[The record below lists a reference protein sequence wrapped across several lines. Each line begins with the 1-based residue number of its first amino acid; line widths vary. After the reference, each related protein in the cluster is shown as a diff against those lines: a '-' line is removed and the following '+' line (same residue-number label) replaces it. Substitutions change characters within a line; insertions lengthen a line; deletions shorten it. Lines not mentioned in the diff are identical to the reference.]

1 MSEET
6 GISVETGKEMILL
19 LRDGAA
25 IGEGKLPGRRESFHS
40 WEKLYRLAGR
50 NSVEAA
56 AWLGAKRYQEE
67 MPEAVRTSWK
77 KDSDRTLLRQLH
89 FDTEREEI
97 LKELEKEGIS
107 YLPLKGILIS
117 GYYPCPG
124 MRSMA
129 DNDILYG
136 IIQREGAGWKVSGRD
151 EKEQERTAL
160 QAQKKLVALM
170 EGRGYWTENLKGNHD
185 TFHRKP
191 FYNFEMHRKLMSAS
205 SEQGDYYRNPW
216 ERACQDQENPF
227 HFYFSDEDEY
237 LYLITHDFK
246 HYDGSGCGIRMVL
259 DLHYFLRKKGG
270 ALDWDYVEREL
281 EKLKLRDFERKL
293 KRAAEE
299 MFREGEL
306 SEETESFLLYL
317 LGCGTYGTQSEKIRR
332 RLDRLDQGNR
342 KKARR
347 DYVRERFF
355 PDRETVRENFPF
367 FARHRYL
374 LWLLPVYRLGRGL
387 VKNRRNL
394 IRELRLLWVDRRN
407 EE

>member
-124 MRSMA
+124 MRLPWLTTIFCTVS
-129 DNDILYG
+129 Y
-136 IIQREGAGWKVSGRD
+136 RERARVGKFRAGMKRNKSVPPCR
-151 EKEQERTAL
+151 
-160 QAQKKLVALM
+160 
-170 EGRGYWTENLKGNHD
+170 
-185 TFHRKP
+185 HRK
-191 FYNFEMHRKLMSAS
+191 N
-205 SEQGDYYRNPW
+205 
-216 ERACQDQENPF
+216 
-227 HFYFSDEDEY
+227 
-237 LYLITHDFK
+237 
-246 HYDGSGCGIRMVL
+246 
-259 DLHYFLRKKGG
+259 
-270 ALDWDYVEREL
+270 
-281 EKLKLRDFERKL
+281 
-293 KRAAEE
+293 
-299 MFREGEL
+299 
-306 SEETESFLLYL
+306 
-317 LGCGTYGTQSEKIRR
+317 
-332 RLDRLDQGNR
+332 
-342 KKARR
+342 
-347 DYVRERFF
+347 
-355 PDRETVRENFPF
+355 
-367 FARHRYL
+367 
-374 LWLLPVYRLGRGL
+374 WLP
-387 VKNRRNL
+387 
-394 IRELRLLWVDRRN
+394 
-407 EE
+407 